1 MLCGGHI
8 VGTLQCIGVLNGRI
22 GIIIGKK
29 QGLIFC
35 GGQRRIPPLIQIC
48 IRGIDKLITKGND
61 SMIAVVGKNGSSIPA
76 QLPHGIGNRDIALR
90 IGGIQRQTV
99 GIDHNRHSRTRTVVA
114 LIRNV
119 YNPGLL
125 RVHFRKNPEKIRVI
139 KITVGVHASA
149 GIENPFTA
157 VKIQTDCFE
166 GVQLCVRRNITD
178 HTGKIIDGRIR

>member
-1 MLCGGHI
+1 MEQLLLNALCWTHSRY
-8 VGTLQCIGVLNGRI
+8 TAAYWSSERQDRHYNRE
-22 GIIIGKK
+22 K
-29 QGLIFC
+29 QGFIFVS
-35 GGQRRIPPLIQIC
+35 GQRRIPSLVQIC

-99 GIDHNRHSRTRTVVA
+99 GIDHNRHSGTRAVVT

-125 RVHFRKNPEKIRVI
+125 RVHFRKDSEKS
-139 KITVGVHASA
+139 G
-149 GIENPFTA
+149 
-157 VKIQTDCFE
+157 
-166 GVQLCVRRNITD
+166 L
-178 HTGKIIDGRIR
+178 